1 MPTQPLARS
10 RLLAPLTLLSLAL
23 LILLS
28 ALPAPLA
35 AQGEPATEAIK
46 RRYRDC
52 MQLARTDPLEGET
65 LADAWIAEGGGGPA
79 EHCRGVVDATLGR
92 YEQAAAR
99 FAALADSIPESEQRA
114 RLLGQSGQAWMLAG
128 NLDKAYEQQTRAVTL
143 RPDDPDLLVDRSLI
157 LASLERYWDAI
168 DDLNRVLDLRPDSP
182 EALIFRAASYR
193 LLGVAELAGE
203 DIARALALVPDHP
216 EALLER
222 GLLAADSGDPAA
234 ARRDLER
241 VVELAPAS
249 PAAEVARN
257 RLAALSAS

>member
-1 MPTQPLARS
+1 MPFPPLRLPAAVTLCL
-10 RLLAPLTLLSLAL
+10 LLAAPV
-23 LILLS
+23 
-28 ALPAPLA
+28 PLA
-35 AQGEPATEAIK
+35 AQVGDGADEAAR

-52 MQLARTDPLEGET
+52 MQLARTDPIEGEK

-92 YEQAAAR
+92 YQQAAER

-128 NLDKAYEQQTRAVTL
+128 DLDRAYEQQTRAVTL
-143 RPDDPDLLVDRSLI
+143 RPEDPDLLVDRSLI
-157 LASLERYWDAI
+157 LASQERYWDAV
-168 DDLNRVLDLRPDSP
+168 DDLNRVLDLRPQSP

-193 LLGVAELAGE
+193 LLGVVELARD
-203 DIARALALVPDHP
+203 DIERALALVPDHP

-222 GLLAADSGDPAA
+222 GLLASDAGDPAA

-241 VVELAPAS
+241 VVELAPDS
-249 PAAEVARN
+249 PAAEVARR
-257 RLAALSAS
+257 RLTALPQG